1 MNQPPDPEA
10 RLARLEAR
18 VEEVAADAAAAR
30 HLAAAHDRDIADVG
44 VKVNACRAAINALGI
59 QTAERFDRVERRLG
73 GVEGRLGGVE
83 GRLGGV
89 ESRLDR
95 LEQRVDVLETKVDE
109 GFAQMHRGFAQM
121 RHGFDQTAA
130 GFARIATLIEGLGP
144 R

>member
-1 MNQPPDPEA
+1 MTQPPDPEA

-83 GRLGGV
+83 GRLDG
-89 ESRLDR
+89 

>member
-1 MNQPPDPEA
+1 MTQPPDPEA

-59 QTAERFDRVERRLG
+59 QTAERFDRVEHRLG
-73 GVEGRLGGVE
+73 GVEGRLNG
-83 GRLGGV
+83 
-89 ESRLDR
+89 
-95 LEQRVDVLETKVDE
+95 LEQRVDGLETKVDE
-109 GFAQMHRGFAQM
+109 GFAQM